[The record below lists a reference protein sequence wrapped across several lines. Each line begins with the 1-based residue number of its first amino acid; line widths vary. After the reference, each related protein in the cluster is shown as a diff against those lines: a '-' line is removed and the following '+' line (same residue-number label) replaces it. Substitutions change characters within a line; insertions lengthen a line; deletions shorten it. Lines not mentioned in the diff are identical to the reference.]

1 MFRINDPGLWQYYHQ
16 RLDNRGL
23 NAQQLKQKYLTEQRL
38 FEQQQ
43 LEDYLNNLRFQGSGG
58 GEVGPESTP
67 QVELRTQNG
76 QVLQTQNGL
85 NLIMN

>member
-1 MFRINDPGLWQYYHQ
+1 MFIVVNDPGPWQYYHHKS
-16 RLDNRGL
+16 DNQGL
-23 NAQQLKQKYLTEQRL
+23 NINQLKQKFLTEQML

-43 LEDYLNNLRFQGSGG
+43 YEAYTSWLQGQGKG
-58 GEVGPESTP
+58 IVGPESTP
-67 QVELRTQNG
+67 QVELTTQNG

>member
-1 MFRINDPGLWQYYHQ
+1 MFIINDPGPWQYFHY
-16 RLDNRGL
+16 RPDNVGL
-23 NAQQLKQKYLTEQRL
+23 NVGQLKQKFLTEQML

-43 LEDYLNNLRFQGSGG
+43 YEAYIGWMQGGQGKGIPS
-58 GEVGPESTP
+58 PEMTP
-67 QVELRTQNG
+67 QAELTTQNG

>member
-1 MFRINDPGLWQYYHQ
+1 MFIIVDPGPWQYYHH
-16 RLDNRGL
+16 RPDNVGL
-23 NAQQLKQKYLTEQRL
+23 NTGQLKQKFLTEQML

-43 LEDYLNNLRFQGSGG
+43 YEAYTSWLQGQGKGILS
-58 GEVGPESTP
+58 PEQTP
-67 QVELRTQNG
+67 QVELVTQNG

>member
-1 MFRINDPGLWQYYHQ
+1 M
-16 RLDNRGL
+16 
-23 NAQQLKQKYLTEQRL
+23 L

-43 LEDYLNNLRFQGSGG
+43 IEAYTSWLQGQGKG
-58 GEVGPESTP
+58 IVGPESTP
-67 QVELRTQNG
+67 QVELTTQNG

>member
-1 MFRINDPGLWQYYHQ
+1 MFIVVNDPGPWQYYHHKS
-16 RLDNRGL
+16 DNQGL
-23 NAQQLKQKYLTEQRL
+23 NINQLKQKFLHEQML

-43 LEDYLNNLRFQGSGG
+43 IEAYTSWLQGQGKG
-58 GEVGPESTP
+58 IVGPESTP
-67 QVELRTQNG
+67 QVELTTQNG